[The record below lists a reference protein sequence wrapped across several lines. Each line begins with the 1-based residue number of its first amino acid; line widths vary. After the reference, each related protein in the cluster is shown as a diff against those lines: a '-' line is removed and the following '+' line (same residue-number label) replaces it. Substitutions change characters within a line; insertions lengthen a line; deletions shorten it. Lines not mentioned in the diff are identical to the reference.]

1 MNLFVILQRYRHEF
15 DNEVILVDFET
26 KLANYADLA
35 VRVGVNIQKDQ
46 TLYIRTPMHAA
57 PFVREV
63 AKKAYEAGAKH
74 VRVEWSDEE
83 LTKIKYQ
90 YAPEEAFSDFPQ
102 WQADVLVKEAEHN
115 AAFLN
120 IAGSDPDLL
129 KGVDP
134 ERIATANK
142 ASGQANSTFRRYIQS
157 DKVSWS
163 IVAVPS
169 EKWAEK
175 VFPDKEGEDAIHSL
189 WEAIFAATRI
199 HEEDPVTAWQAH
211 LATLDEKMVAL
222 NDKRFHA
229 LHYTSDQTDL
239 TIELPPTHIWA
250 SGGSTSKA
258 GVDFVANMPTE
269 EVFTAAKKNGVNGTV
284 VSTKP
289 LNYGGTLITNF
300 SLTFKDGNVVDFSA
314 EEGEETL
321 QRLLD
326 TDDGSR
332 SIGEV
337 ALVPHRS
344 PISNTNLIFY
354 NTLFDENASNHLAL
368 GSAYAFNIEG
378 GKEMDEDALKEAGIN
393 QSITHVD
400 FMMGSAEMNIDGI
413 HADGSKEPIFRN
425 GEWAF

>member
-1 MNLFVILQRYRHEF
+1 MSF
-15 DNEVILVDFET
+15 NEKIE
-26 KLANYADLA
+26 KYADLA
-35 VRVGVNIQKDQ
+35 VRVGINIQKDQ

-57 PFVREV
+57 AFVRVV

-74 VRVEWSDEE
+74 VRVEWNDEE

-90 YAPEEAFSDFPQ
+90 HAPQEAFSEFPQ

-115 AAFLN
+115 AAFLS

-129 KGVDP
+129 KGIDP
-134 ERIATANK
+134 ERIAAANK

-175 VFPDKEGEDAIHSL
+175 VFPDKQGEQAIDAL

-199 HEEDPVTAWQAH
+199 HEQDPIVAWQDH
-211 LATLDEKMVAL
+211 LALLDEKMVTL
-222 NDKRFHA
+222 NEKRFHA
-229 LHYTSDQTDL
+229 LHYTADKTDL

-269 EVFTAAKKNGVNGTV
+269 EVFTAAQKDGVNGTV
-284 VSTKP
+284 ASTKP

-300 SLTFKDGNVVDFSA
+300 TLTFKNGQVVDFSA

-321 QRLLD
+321 KRLLE
-326 TDDGSR
+326 TDEGSR

-368 GSAYAFNIEG
+368 GSAYAFNIKG
-378 GKEMDEDALKEAGIN
+378 GKDMNEEELNDAGIN

-413 HADGSKEPIFRN
+413 HQDGTKEAVFRN
-425 GEWAF
+425 GEWAI